1 MTHPAPHRPRT
12 VEQKILDII
21 LQYRSLIAESQDRND
36 QGQATGI
43 AEEAVA
49 IENDIADMLQTMEG
63 RLYRLRKRI
72 MLYKKK
78 IAANAKEFEELLAE
92 LPKPKP

>member
-1 MTHPAPHRPRT
+1 M
-12 VEQKILDII
+12 
-21 LQYRSLIAESQDRND
+21 IAESQDIND

-43 AEEAVA
+43 AEEVVA

-78 IAANAKEFEELLAE
+78 IAANAKELEELLAE
-92 LPKPKP
+92 LPKPQP

>member
-1 MTHPAPHRPRT
+1 MTNPVPSRPRT

-21 LQYRSLIAESQDRND
+21 LQYRSLIAEYQYIND